1 MITLLASIT
10 GFISSLIPDALK
22 FLLDKSDKKHELEI
36 LKLQIQMQEKGI
48 NNNLEEIQAVVD
60 LNEAKAIYATYKSG
74 INWIDSLNGTVRPVL
89 AYAFFFIY
97 SFTKFLQYQVLI
109 TQITI
114 LDISLLWSEE
124 DQAIFAG
131 IISFY
136 YGQRAL
142 SKVRK

>member
-1 MITLLASIT
+1 
-10 GFISSLIPDALK
+10 
-22 FLLDKSDKKHELEI
+22 
-36 LKLQIQMQEKGI
+36 MQEKGI